1 MSGLVQLNLLT
12 ILLRVFSASAAGE
25 MVAMGSMEA
34 SLEEEEDV
42 FPFPRLL
49 STSPPS
55 FALSALDSALS
66 KKGLTLLV
74 KGLERPIVAYFPPVV
89 VVSVNPFVAVNG
101 LFPVMTLPPPLISLD
116 DESLSPFCRNGL
128 VLLLVNIVSF

>member
-1 MSGLVQLNLLT
+1 MWD
-12 ILLRVFSASAAGE
+12 LRQVISLALSPL
-25 MVAMGSMEA
+25 VAMGSMEA

-42 FPFPRLL
+42 FPFPWLL
-49 STSPPS
+49 STPPPS
-55 FALSALDSALS
+55 FALSALDRALS

-101 LFPVMTLPPPLISLD
+101 LLPLMTPPPPLTSLE